1 MVTGRKA
8 VQMEQISIELAAAL
22 IAVAISVVSM
32 IIAFIS
38 IVRYKALYNNY
49 DLFMRGRDAESLEDL
64 IIEEKNRIGRL
75 EGEDAANKEMMR
87 TMNRNIRASFQKMGI
102 VHYDAFD
109 GMGGKISFAMA
120 LLDYTNTGLIIN
132 CMHGANGC
140 FLYIKD
146 VEAGTTDVQLG
157 AEEKGALERALGYIK
172 D

>member
-1 MVTGRKA
+1 
-8 VQMEQISIELAAAL
+8 MEQISIELAAAI

-32 IIAFIS
+32 IIAFVS
-38 IVRYKALYNNY
+38 IVRYKAIYNNY

-64 IIEEKNRIGRL
+64 ILEEKTRIGRL
-75 EGEDAANKEMMR
+75 EEEDAANKEMMR

-146 VEAGTTDVQLG
+146 VDAGTTDVQLG

>member
-1 MVTGRKA
+1 MLTGREA
-8 VQMEQISIELAAAL
+8 VQMEQISIELAAAI

-38 IVRYKALYNNY
+38 IVRYKAIYNNY

-75 EGEDAANKEMMR
+75 EEEDAANKEMMR

>member
-75 EGEDAANKEMMR
+75 EEEDAANKEMMR

>member
-1 MVTGRKA
+1 
-8 VQMEQISIELAAAL
+8 MEQISIELAAAI

-32 IIAFIS
+32 IIAFVS
-38 IVRYKALYNNY
+38 IVRYKAIYNNY

-64 IIEEKNRIGRL
+64 ILEEKTRIGRL
-75 EGEDAANKEMMR
+75 EEEDAANKEMMR

-132 CMHGANGC
+132 CMHGTNGC

-146 VEAGTTDVQLG
+146 VDAGTTDVQLG

>member
-1 MVTGRKA
+1 MLTEGEA
-8 VQMEQISIELAAAL
+8 VQMEQISIELAATL

-38 IVRYKALYNNY
+38 IVRYKAVYNNY

-64 IIEEKNRIGRL
+64 ILEEKNRIGRL
-75 EGEDAANKEMMR
+75 EEEDAANKEMMR
-87 TMNRNIRASFQKMGI
+87 NMNRNIRASFQKMGI